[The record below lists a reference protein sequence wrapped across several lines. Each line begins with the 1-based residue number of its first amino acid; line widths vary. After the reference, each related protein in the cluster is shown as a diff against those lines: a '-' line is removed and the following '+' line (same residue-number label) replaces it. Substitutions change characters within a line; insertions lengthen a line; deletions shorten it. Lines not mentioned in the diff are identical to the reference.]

1 MPFEE
6 KIKEKADFIRIYGDK
21 EEQDRLG
28 IHGVAEISEYAGI
41 SHVLGHKLVN
51 RGDTDINYNSDKF
64 LETKNKVVDE
74 ALIKACEKGSPQ
86 ALVTYFKRTGKIVEK
101 REDTLTVVSTADRI
115 RIARELRDGLRREW
129 EDSRSCPVC
138 HQSKA
143 LLNEVC
149 DYTESKYGED
159 REVATLGLPT
169 GLN

>member
-51 RGDTDINYNSDKF
+51 RGDTDKNYNSNEF

-86 ALVTYFKRTGKIVEK
+86 ALMTYFKRTGKIVEK
-101 REDTLTVVSTADRI
+101 REETLTVVSTADRI
-115 RIARELRDGLRREW
+115 KGARELRDALRREL
-129 EDSRSCPVC
+129 EESGSCPLC
-138 HQSKA
+138 HKSQVLCHEICDNSESEQSK
-143 LLNEVC
+143 
-149 DYTESKYGED
+149 D
-159 REVATLGLPT
+159 REVATLGLPS